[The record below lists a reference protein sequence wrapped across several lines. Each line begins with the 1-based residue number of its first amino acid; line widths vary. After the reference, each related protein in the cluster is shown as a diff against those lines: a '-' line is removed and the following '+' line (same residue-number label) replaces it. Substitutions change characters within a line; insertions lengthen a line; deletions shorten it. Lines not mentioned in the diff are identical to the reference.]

1 MATFE
6 EKLKEFLVAN
16 KKTEDDVKNILQPQE
31 VVPPE
36 IKKMVV
42 EHVITD

>member
-6 EKLKEFLVAN
+6 DKLKESLEAN
-16 KKTEDDVKNILQPQE
+16 KKTEDDVKNILQTQE

-36 IKKMVV
+36 VKEMVV
-42 EHVITD
+42 EYYW